1 MPGCS
6 SQARSPAGSGLPSSP
21 EAQPGL
27 LLSGHVGP
35 SASHSSCPLSVG
47 QHSHPCFLPTG
58 HRLVLLESS
67 AGWLLSQE
75 DCPSPKPTLAQH
87 PSSAQPLHSS

>member
-27 LLSGHVGP
+27 LLSGHVG
-35 SASHSSCPLSVG
+35 
-47 QHSHPCFLPTG
+47 
-58 HRLVLLESS
+58 HRLPIQAARSVWDNIPTPASS
-67 AGWLLSQE
+67 PLATAWCFWKAQRGGFSLRKPALHQ
-75 DCPSPKPTLAQH
+75 SPL
-87 PSSAQPLHSS
+87 